1 MDRKSFGKEP
11 PTLDEE
17 LAGETPRFHEKLGFV
32 FEIVQVVPLMVA
44 PGPPPPPVVLT
55 EMDNIELAT
64 KPPNRPPPGAVQTGS
79 PIMPPFLGQLPPIK
93 IEGHDITSLSV
104 DMATHGFT
112 GRMRFRVS
120 ETKLLGDVKD
130 KDKVAKAF
138 RSQNILM
145 FKLCIRPEHSDLRG
159 LAPLTPVMVPQVVT
173 QIPVPVVVPV
183 NESIPLELQLLQQLP
198 AELALELQQQRTLI
212 QQQLLVVQQQLL
224 VNQQERMAIMQESHP
239 PAGSVETPQNLQ
251 ILAKQ
256 RQLDLAA
263 NAKKQQELIK
273 QQQRYIEELSSLANP
288 PNNSALLAA
297 LQNIAPPGVLPPKLD
312 PVIAPI
318 PAIVGTPTLLE
329 PGISPNG
336 PLVPI
341 EMLLTGVI
349 TSHTVSEHTS
359 YEASDII
366 VSFREYC
373 IEFGD
378 PAQAL
383 WKEHFPIALYT
394 NSSVSDVIK
403 KNANLLINIKVKSS
417 QLSQTQDQIFLS
429 LNKQNRQA
437 ERASFYDWLIWR
449 LDQTDHT
456 LSYDYSQNIY
466 QVFERPKR
474 PKPFQVFAADIAKI
488 ITTRPLGRFYQE
500 TLMNDSARIATTQ
513 PILNL
518 LALSPLRQDRWFHTP
533 TPLEFATEYAK
544 RFASFKQPSPSFVLY
559 FKRFPSRPF
568 PPGVGIDFHLDPI
581 DFPNHKF
588 VIPKDAKKTNRVTR
602 MQLQIETT
610 ESDVLPRFKG
620 RSTGMFRCSLGVHLQ
635 SGRDAEPRLPTYTQP
650 SYPMEVEGIVYTMI
664 GMPGTQVWENQ
675 TDLLTGQQYYV
686 IQLPVFGCQQVKTP
700 FVPNQQPG
708 QFFFPAYRKERVLV
722 QLYYDRSELARYLDW
737 RPMNTLPSQIQ
748 GNQLM
753 LGQDFTN
760 GAKHTLIYGGDVP
773 EYIIQRQR
781 YSSVQFIR
789 FYQSGIEQKS
799 VVLTPKVDLA
809 IQRATLAASQALEI
823 QCAGGAGAIAG
834 GGGGGG
840 GGSGG
845 GAKAEAKS
853 TTRARAKRVSGKVQ
867 AKTSVHATAAV
878 AAVSTDFTHSK
889 QIPKPLHRTPSK
901 AMPLVQ
907 NVGAAR
913 TMMRHAEQA
922 QAESMGVD
930 VAVAERPR
938 DAGPKDLPGRK
949 SHSAGKHSHADRG
962 AGKKPPPHKTK
973 GRGGGGGGGG
983 NREELPP
990 APRPGTPTEGHPEQP
1005 MNCRFGMD
1013 SGSGTALEMESP
1025 AGDAKHA
1032 VLIGKQ
1038 GVTIETEV
1046 AGAKSIFEQHGDAI
1060 SIRCREFTIDADNIR
1075 VRSQTHSSY
1084 QSLGHMTLS
1093 SLSNMTVQTPSS
1105 LNLTA
1110 MNGVTLN
1117 ALTVLIN
1124 ALRTIRL
1131 LGLTGGIGTF
1141 AAGPG
1146 VHSFGAEISSTGL
1159 QNTMTG
1165 VTTNLHGATVKIGP
1179 PPMSSGPAASS
1190 GSDSESSAGSVAN
1203 SSFDSKTEQGTDKAS
1218 GSPASPQAPSN
1229 GDPETD
1235 SKQHAAEVFPFD
1247 PEHGFAGLGGRIHHR
1262 KHKHPHG
1269 HKHHHK
1275 RNHGDQHRP
1284 EEEHTQSTLPISPF
1298 DKPGGVPNSSV
1309 DPTDESVPTTA
1320 EGSAQPDHRA
1330 QHHESSGHSS
1340 ESTSLGQTSEE
1351 PPSSDASMD
1360 SQDLKPKGPPSARNF
1375 VPSGQRDALTPMPPR
1390 PHEPPRPVRT
1400 DPQDP
1405 EQTPAL
1411 KQTVSDS
1418 TSAVEQAAARI
1429 GASLFGPVDRD
1440 GPVARQKPG
1449 SLRALATEIAKIE
1462 AIVSA
1467 CSSGPSSSSTISSAV
1482 KPPSARPSDQDATK
1496 GANQNPR
1503 AEYTS
1508 TKPPSQVAG
1517 SDHTS
1522 VRYSVRTP
1530 PEDGTN
1536 PLQEAPHHHGSSRI
1550 PGATPPAGHS
1560 NSHHR
1565 HSKAHHQHSKAH
1577 HQKAHKIAHDPKP
1590 QTAATDPQVSAPET
1604 AQAPTAPARSS
1615 ENQVNAGLLQAAG
1628 SPSAALRPT
1637 ESGDAGAGGN
1647 HDRGLLQRGAS
1658 AQSPFEVFRRLISLF
1673 SHMTWDGQTPLGML
1687 HTFQSAA
1694 AAAPRPLAEMHELLL
1709 AFQQKS
1715 DHAAWAPSVDSEVPP
1730 EQLLSSLQQY
1740 LEELGRNLPAHGAAT
1755 PPAAAST
1762 ASSSNPDRQPEDS
1775 EPKPTKPQQPQSTE
1789 VPGLQAAMVS
1799 DLLSSLQ
1806 SDSLDERINRD
1817 PSLIPT
1823 VLQATLAAQ
1832 AGALTPELGAPLLVL
1847 AESILESRTD
1857 VAVLLALMGTAAQ
1870 AGLLPSEIAP
1880 HAIAGQQL
1888 AVQSNLDLAELR
1900 AQVTQADTPGSTRD
1914 TKPSDGTNTNQRYQ
1928 PLIDLA
1934 LAAAD
1939 NGFLPRSSALTI
1951 AENPGSGLLR
1961 LPELLAV
1968 REVLQYAAR
1977 IVAGKPLPEPPAG
1990 PLVQIRRN
1998 TLISMLRSS
2007 GTSFNEIRRP
2017 ELLTDPATPVAP
2029 ASPGLPEFDPLADPL
2044 VSSGSVSVGTPVM
2057 TQSSPSSSPSEGPL
2071 GSTDGDTP
2079 ISGSASGA
2087 GAKASPD
2094 PGADAEQDP
2103 KEPFD
2108 GSGAPAAGQDSSLG
2122 TESTTPQASS
2132 AQNPQRTPPTSPQAT
2147 GPSIPRDTSL
2157 NPGKTKSQTSA
2168 RSPINDELA
2177 ALEAVRQGV
2186 RSGTLSNGPEL
2197 LRALLAS
2204 VLSED
2209 DAGFPPDL
2217 FEKNHHAL
2225 EELLRAD
2232 PKMARLLAIGGISAT
2247 LGLLPPSLS
2256 ELAKRVSKIAVQYS
2270 PSATELLHKAQKLE
2284 LTSRKRPDSNQKTDT
2299 LGLPTSLPE
2308 SESSDLESWLRITDQ
2323 TEEPD
2328 STLRLGGTENPPGLP
2343 QLPATDQRESSPP
2356 IDLDDDLELS
2366 EMDDDSADPSH
2377 SSDPSDELGADLKLA
2392 DPSSIPALGAENQVY
2407 LTKLGIDLAQ
2417 LRKAL
2422 QLLRG
2427 LETERGL
2434 FLAQSPP
2441 VVEAKMKVIAE
2452 LRSGLRSLTAST
2464 SQISS
2469 RQIHDFAPT
2478 ILGASLVRHL
2488 GVLPPDITAPDLEEA
2503 QRIIFA
2509 DEQTRSRLIDARL
2522 AADSEKLPQTL
2533 RPVALSLRRLWQKR
2547 TRDGSLVQE
2556 PGDSPSQQFTPEQGS
2571 SFANSFPESESDF
2584 WARLLRFLRLI
2595 ATVAS
2600 TLFAGPLHEALATDA
2615 EDTESVEDAEDES
2628 E

>member
-44 PGPPPPPVVLT
+44 PGPPPPPLVLT

-104 DMATHGFT
+104 DMAPHGFT

-173 QIPVPVVVPV
+173 QTPVPVVVPV

-224 VNQQERMAIMQESHP
+224 VNQQERMAMMQESNP

-297 LQNIAPPGVLPPKLD
+297 LQNIAPPGVLPPKLE

-373 IEFGD
+373 IEFCD

-544 RFASFKQPSPSFVLY
+544 RFASFTQPSPSFVLY

-588 VIPKDAKKTNRVTR
+588 VIPKDAKKTNRVSR

-650 SYPMEVEGIVYTMI
+650 RYPMEVEGIVYTMI

-823 QCAGGAGAIAG
+823 QCAGGAGATAGG

-853 TTRARAKRVSGKVQ
+853 TTRTRAKRVSGKVQ

-878 AAVSTDFTHSK
+878 AEVSTDFTHSK

-901 AMPLVQ
+901 AMPVVQ

-922 QAESMGVD
+922 QSDSMGVD

-938 DAGPKDLPGRK
+938 DAGPKELPGRK

-973 GRGGGGGGGG
+973 GGRGGGGSGG

-1005 MNCRFGMD
+1005 MNCRFSMD

-1046 AGAKSIFEQHGDAI
+1046 AGAKSIFEQHGDSI

-1084 QSLGHMTLS
+1084 QSLGNMTLS

-1146 VHSFGAEISSTGL
+1146 VHSFGAEVSSTGL

-1179 PPMSSGPAASS
+1179 PPMNSDPAASA

-1203 SSFDSKTEQGTDKAS
+1203 SSFDSKTEQGTDKDS
-1218 GSPASPQAPSN
+1218 GSPASSQEPSN
-1229 GDPETD
+1229 SDPETD
-1235 SKQHAAEVFPFD
+1235 SKQHVAEVFPFD

-1262 KHKHPHG
+1262 RHKHPHR

-1275 RNHGDQHRP
+1275 RNHGDQHLP
-1284 EEEHTQSTLPISPF
+1284 EEAHAQSTLPISPF
-1298 DKPGGVPNSSV
+1298 DKLGGGPNSSV
-1309 DPTDESVPTTA
+1309 EPTDESVPTTA

-1340 ESTSLGQTSEE
+1340 ESSPLVQTSEE
-1351 PPSSDASMD
+1351 PLSSDASMD
-1360 SQDLKPKGPPSARNF
+1360 SQDSKPKGPPSARH
-1375 VPSGQRDALTPMPPR
+1375 VAPSGQRDSLTTMHPR
-1390 PHEPPRPVRT
+1390 PLEPPRPVRT
-1400 DPQDP
+1400 APHDPAQP
-1405 EQTPAL
+1405 SAL

-1429 GASLFGPVDRD
+1429 GSSLFGPVDRA
-1440 GPVARQKPG
+1440 GPVARQQPG
-1449 SLRALATEIAKIE
+1449 SLRALATEVAKIE

-1467 CSSGPSSSSTISSAV
+1467 CSSGPSSSSAISSAV

-1496 GANQNPR
+1496 GAHQYPR
-1503 AEYTS
+1503 AEYAS

-1517 SDHTS
+1517 SDPRS
-1522 VRYSVRTP
+1522 VNHSVRTP

-1560 NSHHR
+1560 HGHHH
-1565 HSKAHHQHSKAH
+1565 HSKAHHHQSKAH
-1577 HQKAHKIAHDPKP
+1577 HQKAHESAHDPKP
-1590 QTAATDPQVSAPET
+1590 QTAA
-1604 AQAPTAPARSS
+1604 
-1615 ENQVNAGLLQAAG
+1615 
-1628 SPSAALRPT
+1628 LRPA
-1637 ESGDAGAGGN
+1637 ESGDASAGGN

-1694 AAAPRPLAEMHELLL
+1694 ASAPRPLAEMHELLL

-1715 DHAAWAPSVDSEVPP
+1715 DHAAWAPGVDSEAPP

-1740 LEELGRNLPAHGAAT
+1740 LEELGRNLPAQEAAT

-1762 ASSSNPDRQPEDS
+1762 ASPSNPDLQPEDA

-1888 AVQSNLDLAELR
+1888 AAMSNLELAELR
-1900 AQVTQADTPGSTRD
+1900 SQVTQVDTQGSTRD

-1961 LPELLAV
+1961 LPELQAV
-1968 REVLQYAAR
+1968 REMLQYAAR
-1977 IVAGKPLPEPPAG
+1977 IAAGKPLPEPPAG

-2007 GTSFNEIRRP
+2007 STSVNETRRP
-2017 ELLTDPATPVAP
+2017 ERLADSSIPATP
-2029 ASPGLPEFDPLADPL
+2029 ASPDRSESDALADSLADSLPDPLVDPLADSLPDPL
-2044 VSSGSVSVGTPVM
+2044 ASSDVIAGGTPSN
-2057 TQSSPSSSPSEGPL
+2057 TPGGTSLSNA
-2071 GSTDGDTP
+2071 GSTEGDTP
-2079 ISGSASGA
+2079 IAGSESGVGTN
-2087 GAKASPD
+2087 KSPD
-2094 PGADAEQDP
+2094 PVAE
-2103 KEPFD
+2103 KKTLD
-2108 GSGAPAAGQDSSLG
+2108 GSRSPAAGQNSSRA
-2122 TESTTPQASS
+2122 TDRTSSQTSFEHDPQPTVSTTSQS
-2132 AQNPQRTPPTSPQAT
+2132 A
-2147 GPSIPRDTSL
+2147 GPSIPKDTRQNTGQPL
-2157 NPGKTKSQTSA
+2157 SQTA
-2168 RSPINDELA
+2168 AHSPIRDVLA
-2177 ALEAVRQGV
+2177 ALEAVRQGL
-2186 RSGTLSNGPEL
+2186 RSGTISNRTEL
-2197 LRALLAS
+2197 LSTLLAS
-2204 VLSED
+2204 VVSEED
-2209 DAGFPPDL
+2209 TALPQDL
-2217 FEKNHHAL
+2217 FETIHHAL
-2225 EELLRAD
+2225 EELLRTNSE
-2232 PKMARLLAIGGISAT
+2232 MALLLATGGLSAK
-2247 LGLLPPSLS
+2247 LGLLSPSLS
-2256 ELAKRVSKIAVQYS
+2256 ELATRVSKIANQYS
-2270 PSATELLHKAQKLE
+2270 PSATELFHKAEKLE
-2284 LTSRKRPDSNQKTDT
+2284 LPSRKHPDFAQKPDKMISPSS
-2299 LGLPTSLPE
+2299 LIDSEPT
-2308 SESSDLESWLRITDQ
+2308 DLESLLRMKAQDQ
-2323 TEEPD
+2323 QD
-2328 STLRLGGTENPPGLP
+2328 
-2343 QLPATDQRESSPP
+2343 SSPP
-2356 IDLDDDLELS
+2356 LDLDDDLGLS
-2366 EMDDDSADPSH
+2366 NSDDDSADPSYVTQ
-2377 SSDPSDELGADLKLA
+2377 PSDEWGPDQTPTV
-2392 DPSSIPALGAENQVY
+2392 PSSILALSAENRDY
-2407 LTKLGIDLAQ
+2407 FTKLGIDLAQ
-2417 LRKAL
+2417 QRKAL
-2422 QLLRG
+2422 QLLRT
-2427 LETERGL
+2427 LERERSKY
-2434 FLAQSPP
+2434 LALPTP
-2441 VVEAKMKVIAE
+2441 VVEAKMKIVGE
-2452 LRSGLRSLTAST
+2452 LRAGLRKLTSST
-2464 SQISS
+2464 SQLSS
-2469 RQIHDFAPT
+2469 RQLYELAPT

-2488 GVLPPDITAPDLEEA
+2488 GALPPDIGAADLEEA

-2509 DEQTRSRLIDARL
+2509 DEQTRSQLNDVRH
-2522 AADSEKLPQTL
+2522 AADSETLPQTL
-2533 RPVALSLRRLWQKR
+2533 RPLALTLRRLWQKR
-2547 TRDGSLVQE
+2547 SRNGNDVQG
-2556 PGDSPSQQFTPEQGS
+2556 PGTGAAQQVETEQGS
-2571 SFANSFPESESDF
+2571 SFANSFTGSESDF